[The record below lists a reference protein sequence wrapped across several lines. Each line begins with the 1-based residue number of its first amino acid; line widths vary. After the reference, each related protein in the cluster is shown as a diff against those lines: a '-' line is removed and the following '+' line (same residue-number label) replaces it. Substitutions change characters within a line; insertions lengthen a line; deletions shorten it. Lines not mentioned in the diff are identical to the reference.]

1 MNGKLILI
9 VGPSGSGKSSVLHG
23 LKEKNPEY
31 TYPLSATT
39 RSMRE
44 GEKDGDIYHFYTK
57 ERFEKGDKQ
66 IEECNKRLINLEIA
80 HSLLKGKLGA
90 FILGLTFIV
99 SLLVNGILW
108 AYSHFLGKH

>member
-1 MNGKLILI
+1 M
-9 VGPSGSGKSSVLHG
+9 
-23 LKEKNPEY
+23 
-31 TYPLSATT
+31 PLSGEQEIEMYRDTIATKT
-39 RSMRE
+39 IVSEM
-44 GEKDGDIYHFYTK
+44 K

-66 IEECNKRLINLEIA
+66 IEKCNERVSSLEIE

-108 AYSHFLGKH
+108 AWSHFGSK

>member
-1 MNGKLILI
+1 MALSKEQEEQMYSDTIATKTI
-9 VGPSGSGKSSVLHG
+9 VS
-23 LKEKNPEY
+23 E
-31 TYPLSATT
+31 
-39 RSMRE
+39 M
-44 GEKDGDIYHFYTK
+44 K

-66 IEECNKRLINLEIA
+66 IEECNKRVNDLEIG

-108 AYSHFLGKH
+108 AYSHFGGKS